1 MARHSGDQWNQTH
14 LPTAGPYIRNMIP
27 KGTEKA
33 VAFEVFRNA
42 RRICVAG
49 LRGKRGVVSIIV
61 HWVDRD
67 DELMLDVGGL
77 DSETRESLTWVRK
90 PLAIGDERV
99 LRVLVRVAPT
109 RVRRELH
116 SKLFEAKHEKVWLRT
131 TAKKYGYKLVRSAHP
146 AQSR

>member
-1 MARHSGDQWNQTH
+1 
-14 LPTAGPYIRNMIP
+14 MIP

-33 VAFEVFRNA
+33 VAFEVLHNA

-61 HWVDRD
+61 HWVDRG

-90 PLAIGDERV
+90 PLAIGDELVIRV
-99 LRVLVRVAPT
+99 LESVATT

-116 SKLFEAKHEKVWLRT
+116 CKLFEAKHKKAWLRT